1 MEESKRNIK
10 QENTDPLNLSKWKS
24 IMLYFQ
30 DNLIHIQT
38 NSDQLS
44 SKNTPTHT
52 EVPNTFL
59 DDGDSSCIYDITAM
73 IRATTENNL
82 KTLIAKRLGVEIIS
96 YCQKQLNNIYS

>member
-1 MEESKRNIK
+1 
-10 QENTDPLNLSKWKS
+10 
-24 IMLYFQ
+24 MLYFQ

-82 KTLIAKRLGVEIIS
+82 KTLIAKRLGCRDNFLLSKTIEQYLFLIFKLVIRNEV
-96 YCQKQLNNIYS
+96 